1 MNKPINSVKSFI
13 FVLGCVFFPQHNA
26 SAAPSPV
33 NFTVSMNESVNVTGC
48 PLNCPRIAVTVG
60 GLSRYASYSAGSGTS
75 SLTFSYT
82 PTVGDLDLDGVTLS
96 SPVDLNGG
104 SISDLNGNAIS
115 DLTFTVPNSSGIKI
129 DYPSLSLDFM
139 SDRYTY
145 SGSAYTDLTSFL
157 GAVGGTFSRSTTATY
172 YDATGQLQT
181 ASANEPRFNYDP
193 ISLQKLGLMV
203 EESSTN
209 YVPNSQFT
217 GAAVGV
223 PPPNITISG
232 GGAGVTA
239 SVSAVGT
246 YNGENYMEVTFT
258 GTSAAAGT
266 IYPSVNFI
274 TNNTTSAATGESWT
288 QSLHIISYTGTSPQA
303 FNMELGELD
312 AAKGFLTASYTPLVS
327 GSYLRASRTLSN
339 ANTTYIRFMIYSTL
353 TNGQSINRTIRFS
366 VPQLEKLS
374 YQTSYIPTTGTT
386 KTRGKEDLTVLVG
399 SWFNAA
405 TGTLY
410 TKALNGG
417 DRSVAGLSALQ
428 TDSNNRIT
436 LIRTSTL
443 GIEHLVN
450 VGGVIQALKTIS
462 GNGDYLTNA
471 GCVAY
476 EINNVIGSVNG
487 SLTTNDTSVNIP
499 SITKMLI
506 GSWGAGGYL
515 NGHIQSV
522 KYYPQRAQDTQVQL
536 LTQ

>member
-1 MNKPINSVKSFI
+1 MNKKSGLVR
-13 FVLGCVFFPQHNA
+13 VLFLAVGCVFFPQHNVL
-26 SAAPSPV
+26 AAPSPV
-33 NFTVSMNESVNVTGC
+33 NFTVSMNEAVTVSGC
-48 PLNCPRIAVTVG
+48 PSNCPRIAITVG
-60 GLSRYASYSAGSGTS
+60 GLARYASYSGGSGTS

-104 SISDLNGNAIS
+104 GISDLNGNAIS

-129 DYPSLSLDFM
+129 DYPSLSLDFLN
-139 SDRYTY
+139 DRYTS
-145 SGSAYTDLTSFL
+145 SGSAYTDLPTFL

-172 YDATGQLQT
+172 YDAAGQLQT
-181 ASANEPRFNYDP
+181 AAANAPRYNYDP
-193 ISLQKLGLMV
+193 STLQKLGLV
-203 EESSTN
+203 IEESSTN

-223 PPPNITISG
+223 PPSTITVSS
-232 GGAGVTA
+232 GGAGITA
-239 SVSAVGT
+239 NVSAVGT

-258 GTSAAAGT
+258 GTSTAAGT
-266 IYPSVNFI
+266 IYPAVNFI
-274 TNNTTSAATGESWT
+274 ANNTTVASTGESWAA
-288 QSLHIISYTGTSPQA
+288 SLHVISYSGTSPQG

-312 AAKGFLTASYTPLVS
+312 SSKNFLGATYTSLS
-327 GSYLRASRTLSN
+327 TGGYLRTTRTLSN
-339 ANTTYIRFMIYSTL
+339 PNTAYVRFMIYSTL
-353 TNGQSINRTIRFS
+353 TNGQIINRTIRFS
-366 VPQLEKLS
+366 VPQLEKLP
-374 YQTSYIPTTGTT
+374 YQTSYIPTTGTI
-386 KTRGKEDLTVLVG
+386 KTRGKEDLTILVG
-399 SWFNAA
+399 GWFNAGA
-405 TGTLY
+405 GTLY
-410 TKALNGG
+410 TKAYNGG

-436 LIRTSTL
+436 LIRTSAL

-450 VGGVIQALKTIS
+450 IGGVTQAQKTIS

-471 GCVAY
+471 SCVAY

-487 SLTTNDTSVNIP
+487 SLTTNDTSANIP
-499 SITKMLI
+499 PVTKMLI

-522 KYYPQRAQDTQVQL
+522 KYYPQRAQDAQVQL